1 MVHLGGA
8 QRSLHWHVFIITWA
22 NAIVIALMVL
32 VFLIA
37 LVLPYPGTGRPVP
50 PDDPGDESGAGQ

>member
-37 LVLPYPGTGRPVP
+37 LSLPYPGTGRSATR
-50 PDDPGDESGAGQ
+50 DEPGDDGGAQQ

>member
-1 MVHLGGA
+1 MVQLSGP
-8 QRSLHWHVFIITWA
+8 QRSIHWHVFIITWA

-37 LVLPYPGTGRPVP
+37 LSLPYPGTGRPAT
-50 PDDPGDESGAGQ
+50 PDEPGDDGGAQQ